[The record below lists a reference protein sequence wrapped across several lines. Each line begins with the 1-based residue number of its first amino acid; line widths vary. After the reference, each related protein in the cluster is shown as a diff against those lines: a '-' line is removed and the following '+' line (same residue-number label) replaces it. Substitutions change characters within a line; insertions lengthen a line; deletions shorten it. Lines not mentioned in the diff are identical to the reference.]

1 MWTTK
6 AYAGSRIKKI
16 ICKYNFMII
25 RSISSPMWSVPDPFT
40 CQVVVKVKTLV
51 QHLNLFMETDQLYQH
66 IAKLGSHL
74 NEICYPE
81 KIDSFL

>member
-1 MWTTK
+1 
-6 AYAGSRIKKI
+6 
-16 ICKYNFMII
+16 
-25 RSISSPMWSVPDPFT
+25 MWSVPDPFT
-40 CQVVVKVKTLV
+40 FKVVVKVKTLV